1 MLKKIKPNLSVV
13 SHFVSKRT
21 KNGNCEGKVLLVCNG
36 KLAGER
42 KKELAKK
49 TGVPS
54 MELFDLKA
62 ALDHLKQLGSS
73 ARAGD
78 TSRFKERE
86 KGEAPGRLRQGGE
99 VDYRGKRPGFSK
111 EELKR
116 KK

>member
-21 KNGNCEGKVLLVCNG
+21 KSNGNCEGKVLLVCNG

-78 TSRFKERE
+78 TSK
-86 KGEAPGRLRQGGE
+86 
-99 VDYRGKRPGFSK
+99 SK
-111 EELKR
+111 
-116 KK
+116 

>member
-1 MLKKIKPNLSVV
+1 MYVLFSGWRDNQQLKEYQEIVCMLKKIKPNLSVV

-62 ALDHLKQLGSS
+62 ALDYLKQLGSS
-73 ARAGD
+73 
-78 TSRFKERE
+78 
-86 KGEAPGRLRQGGE
+86 
-99 VDYRGKRPGFSK
+99 
-111 EELKR
+111 LKDA
-116 KK
+116 